1 MADEITVS
9 KEQQYNSEFTGKQMD
24 AVFRRISNMVTG
36 TATTL
41 PTGATVDGYC
51 IHQIKNVTG
60 RTGINYK
67 PFITVK
73 CHGMGPGQE
82 ITATAIYAPTTDML
96 TVYLFGGGIKANS
109 SRTFNYMLI
118 E

>member
-1 MADEITVS
+1 MADEIAVS
-9 KEQQYNSEFTGKQMD
+9 QQYNSEFTGEQMD
-24 AVFRRISNMVTG
+24 AVFRRISNMATG
-36 TATTL
+36 TVTI
-41 PTGATVDGYC
+41 PPQSVNVDGFCMY
-51 IHQIKNVTG
+51 QVNNAAG